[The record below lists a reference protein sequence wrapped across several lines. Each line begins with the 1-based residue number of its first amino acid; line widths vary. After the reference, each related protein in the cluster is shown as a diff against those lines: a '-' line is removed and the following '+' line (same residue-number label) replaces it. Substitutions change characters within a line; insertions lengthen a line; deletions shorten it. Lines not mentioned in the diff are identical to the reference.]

1 MSWYAMYENAQ
12 QRATEMAHL
21 NEQEFMYARI
31 VASAERSARRF
42 ARRHE
47 MRVRL
52 AALAH
57 LPAAQ
62 EHLERHRAQNC
73 SLPAES

>member
-1 MSWYAMYENAQ
+1 MYENGQ
-12 QRATEMAHL
+12 QRVTELAQL
-21 NEQEFMYARI
+21 KEQEFMYDKI
-31 VASAERSARRF
+31 VVSAERTARRI

-62 EHLERHRAQNC
+62 EHLERHRAHDR
-73 SLPAES
+73 SLPAEA

>member
-12 QRATEMAHL
+12 QRATELAHL
-21 NEQEFMYARI
+21 SESDYMYAKI
-31 VASAERSARRF
+31 VASAERSARRI

-47 MRVRL
+47 VRVRL

-57 LPAAQ
+57 LPDAQ
-62 EHLERHRAQNC
+62 QHLERHRAQDC
-73 SLPAES
+73 SLPAEA